1 MQSFVSDKKGSS
13 PVTYGLIGEH
23 LPHSFS
29 KEIHRRCADYEYR
42 LLELCPDEVAP
53 FMESADFLA
62 INVTIPY
69 KQVVMPYLD
78 SIHEAAR
85 AIGAVNTI
93 VKRDGRLFGYN
104 TDFYGLRALV
114 NRTGISLAGKK
125 VLILGTGGTAHTA
138 RAVAAAEGAREIL
151 TATRRPE
158 GDYISYDDIY
168 RDHTDAQVIFNTT
181 PCGMYP
187 KPDGGDGIA
196 GCAVDISRLPE
207 LALVIDAVYNPLRTN
222 LVLDAR
228 ERGIPAEGGLYMLV
242 AQGVVASRVFLGE
255 RIEDVVK
262 SEDVIA
268 LCERIHAEVS
278 REKENI
284 VLTGMPGSGKTTVGR
299 LLSETLERP
308 FVDTDEE
315 IVKRAGK
322 PIADI
327 FKECGEEGFRE
338 LEAAVIR
345 DVGNEYRGAVIAT
358 GGGAIL
364 RDDNLR
370 ALRRAG
376 RLYFLD
382 RPLEDLLPTP
392 DRPLASSAEAISRRY
407 NERYPRYCA
416 TADVRISHPASPE
429 DAVLAIRKDFF
440 K

>member
-1 MQSFVSDKKGSS
+1 M
-13 PVTYGLIGEH
+13 TYGLIGEH

-53 FMESADFLA
+53 FMERADFLA

-78 SIHEAAR
+78 TIHEAAA
-85 AIGAVNTI
+85 AIGAVNTV
-93 VKRDGRLFGYN
+93 VKRDGKLYGYN
-104 TDFYGLRALV
+104 TDFFGLRALV
-114 NRTGISLAGKK
+114 HRTGVSLAGRK

-158 GDYISYDDIY
+158 GDYISYDDVY
-168 RDHTDAQVIFNTT
+168 RLHTDAEVIFNTT

-187 KPDGGDGIA
+187 SPDGNEHIA
-196 GCAVDISRLPE
+196 GCAVDISRLPA
-207 LALVIDAVYNPLRTN
+207 LSLVIDAVYNPLRTN
-222 LVLDAR
+222 LVLDAMA
-228 ERGIPAEGGLYMLV
+228 RGIPAEGGLYMLV

-262 SEDVIA
+262 SAEVTA
-268 LCERIHAEVS
+268 LCERIYTAVTA
-278 REKENI
+278 EKENI
-284 VLTGMPGSGKTTVGR
+284 ILIGMPGSGKSTVGR
-299 LLSETLERP
+299 LLAEALCRP
-308 FVDTDEE
+308 FIDTDEE
-315 IVKRAGK
+315 IVKKAGK
-322 PIADI
+322 PIPDI
-327 FKECGEEGFRE
+327 FAKVGEAGFRE
-338 LEAAVIR
+338 IEAAVIR
-345 DVGNEYRGAVIAT
+345 EVANESRGAVIAT

-382 RPLEDLLPTP
+382 RPLADLLPTA
-392 DRPLASSAEAISRRY
+392 DRPLASSAEAIKQRY
-407 NERYPRYCA
+407 AERYPRYCA
-416 TADVRISHPASPE
+416 SADVTISAPASPE
-429 DAVLAIRKDFF
+429 EAAAMIRKDFF
-440 K
+440 R